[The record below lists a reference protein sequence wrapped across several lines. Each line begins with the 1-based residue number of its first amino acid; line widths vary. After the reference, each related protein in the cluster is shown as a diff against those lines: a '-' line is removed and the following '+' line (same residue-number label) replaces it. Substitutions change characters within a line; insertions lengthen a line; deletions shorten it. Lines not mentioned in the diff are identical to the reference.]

1 MSANDLAARA
11 RPQPMSDEEATNFE
25 ELYLLRARILGVLI
39 RDARQAAA
47 LSLEACAQCTGV
59 TPETLE
65 AWELG
70 RAMPSLPELEL
81 LAYRLGV
88 PVSHFL
94 AADDTLE
101 QERRPAVDRAEYLA
115 LRDRLIGALLR
126 SAREERSLTPEV
138 LAEEAGI
145 VASNI
150 TAYELGERSIP
161 LPVLASLAS
170 ACHVPLSYFL
180 ESSNRIGQFLALQED
195 LRRLADL
202 PEEMRRF
209 VSSPTNQPYLDLV
222 MKLAALEGNRLR
234 GIAEAILDIT
244 L

>member
-1 MSANDLAARA
+1 MSVNDLTARA
-11 RPQPMSDEEATNFE
+11 QSQPDNHGEATHFE

-47 LSLEACAQCTGV
+47 LSAEACAECAGV
-59 TPETLE
+59 TAETLE

-81 LAYRLGV
+81 LAYRLGL

-94 AADDTLE
+94 APDDTLE
-101 QERRPAVDRAEYLA
+101 HERRPAVDRAEYLA

-126 SAREERSLTPEV
+126 SAREDRGMTPEA
-138 LAEEAGI
+138 LAAEAGI
-145 VASNI
+145 AASSI
-150 TAYELGERSIP
+150 AAYELGQRSIP

-170 ACHVPLSYFL
+170 ACHVPLSSFL

-222 MKLAALEGNRLR
+222 MKLADMEGNRLR